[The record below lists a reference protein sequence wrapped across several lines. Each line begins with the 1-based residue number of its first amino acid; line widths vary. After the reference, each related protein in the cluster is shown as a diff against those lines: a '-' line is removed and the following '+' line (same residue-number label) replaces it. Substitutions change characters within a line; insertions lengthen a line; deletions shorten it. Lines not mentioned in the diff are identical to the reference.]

1 MEKILILGA
10 GLVAR
15 PIVSRLL
22 KAGYF
27 VSVAD
32 IDINK
37 AAALVKNNSN
47 GKALQLSVENIEE
60 LRKNISVNDHV
71 VSLLPYKYHT
81 IVAQQCIV
89 ERKNMVTTSYVK
101 PEMQALDNDAKKA
114 GIIILNETG
123 LDPGIDHMSA
133 KRIIDNIH
141 KNGGK
146 VQSFYSVCGALP
158 APENADNPFKYKF
171 SWSPKGVI
179 MAGNND
185 AKYLYNGNII
195 QLPTAQLFSN
205 PVSYNFQ
212 GVGNMHC
219 YPNRDSLS
227 YIDLYDI
234 PEVKTMYRGTFR
246 YIGWCE
252 IMDAFKK
259 LNLLTYNKFDFTGLT
274 YPEMIVKITEGKPTN
289 DIRKYV
295 TSYLKVMPD
304 AIACKALE
312 WLGFFNNIDMKRGI
326 DSPFEITSD
335 IMISKMGLNN
345 DERDMV
351 AMLHVFVAKYN
362 DGAQEVIQS
371 KLIDFG
377 SPSTNTSIARTVALP
392 ASIASEM
399 IIKKNIDLKGVYI
412 PVLPEIYNPILNEL
426 ENEGIKFV
434 EEYGLDL
441 SYTLF

>member
-71 VSLLPYKYHT
+71 VSLLPYKYHA

-205 PVSYNFQ
+205 PVNYNFQ
-212 GVGNMHC
+212 DVGNMHC

-227 YIDLYDI
+227 YIDLYGI

-246 YIGWCE
+246 YTGWCE

-259 LNLLTYNKFDFTGLT
+259 LNLLTYDKFDFTGLT